1 MDLKHL
7 KPSKNNKN
15 YYTDTWFDESKEAD
29 LYTQLKNPRPNIDQ
43 CGTTYYKCNKK
54 HFGICGI
61 GDLHTDEMVYDRWNM
76 VKNYCHNTNVG
87 LCYLGDLATISINNY
102 NNSQPQEAKFNV
114 EDEII
119 LTKKEIGY
127 NAHKTLGAVGGNHGE
142 PQQGDRLKNVYVSAE
157 RAIMEANGISYSP
170 NAMLYVIDMPVYKN
184 KKFLY
189 YKPVHILTLHGR
201 GKTPNERIASANK
214 IYQQGMGVIKEYNR
228 LHKTNIV
235 PDIIL
240 GGHFH
245 GNSNCDFNVECNI
258 TNSLGRVTGSYNKT
272 VRVREC
278 STFASKTSSS
288 FNNSFSD
295 TIIQN
300 LNVLDFRYNHND
312 NFNPNDT
319 NDYAEDVLEI
329 IEFPI
334 LKRNS
339 CELTLPAKIYQ
350 EHNKDY
356 DLYKSESKKM
366 TNMSIEEVT
375 NLL

>member
-1 MDLKHL
+1 
-7 KPSKNNKN
+7 
-15 YYTDTWFDESKEAD
+15 
-29 LYTQLKNPRPNIDQ
+29 
-43 CGTTYYKCNKK
+43 
-54 HFGICGI
+54 
-61 GDLHTDEMVYDRWNM
+61 
-76 VKNYCHNTNVG
+76 
-87 LCYLGDLATISINNY
+87 
-102 NNSQPQEAKFNV
+102 
-114 EDEII
+114 
-119 LTKKEIGY
+119 
-127 NAHKTLGAVGGNHGE
+127 
-142 PQQGDRLKNVYVSAE
+142 
-157 RAIMEANGISYSP
+157 MEANGISYSP
-170 NAMLYVIDMPVYKN
+170 NAMLYVIDLPVYKG

-214 IYQQGMGVIKEYNR
+214 IYEQGMGVIKEYNR
-228 LHKTNIV
+228 IHKTHIV

-245 GNSNCDFNVECNI
+245 GNSSCDFNVECNI
-258 TNSLGRVTGSYNKT
+258 TNALGRVTGSYNKI

-300 LNVLDFRYNHND
+300 LNVLDFRYEHNE
-312 NFNPNDT
+312 NFDLNAT
-319 NDYAEDVLEI
+319 NDYPQDVLKI

-334 LKRNS
+334 LQRNS

-350 EHNKDY
+350 QHNKDF

-366 TNMSIEEVT
+366 SEKSIEELT